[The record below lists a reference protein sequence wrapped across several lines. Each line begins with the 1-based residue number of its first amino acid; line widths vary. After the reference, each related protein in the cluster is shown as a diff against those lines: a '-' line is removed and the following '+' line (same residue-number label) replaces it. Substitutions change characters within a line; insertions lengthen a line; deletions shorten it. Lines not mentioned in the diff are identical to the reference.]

1 MSILLTGGTGYIGSH
16 AAIVL
21 IEAGFDVV
29 LFDNLSNS
37 HPDVVNRIE
46 KITSKKVSFVHGDVR
61 DTDFLSSTIK
71 NFQID
76 SVIHFAGLK
85 AVGESVSEPLKYFDC
100 NVGGAISL
108 LKAMQ
113 KNNINQLIFSSS
125 ATVYGDPTYLPI
137 DEAHPKSALNPY
149 GQTKLM
155 IEEILK
161 NLVASDPNFKII
173 ALRYFNPVGAHNS
186 GLIGESPKAIPN
198 NLLPYIAD
206 VAFGKLP
213 NLSVFGCDYQTLDG
227 TGIRDYIHVMDIA
240 EGHLAALKFISKN
253 KGWNV
258 FNLGTGEGKSVLEV
272 IQAYSEINN
281 VQVPYSIV
289 ERRPG
294 DVASIYAS
302 AVNANNK
309 LNWKAKRNLNEM
321 CKSSWIWRVN
331 LEKVKHD

>member
-37 HPDVVNRIE
+37 HPDVANRIE
-46 KITSKKVSFVHGDVR
+46 KITSKKLSFVHGDVR

-76 SVIHFAGLK
+76 SVMHFAGLK
-85 AVGESVSEPLKYFDC
+85 AVGESVSEPLKYFDY

-113 KNNINQLIFSSS
+113 ENNINQLIFSSS

-137 DEAHPKSALNPY
+137 DEAHPTSTSNPY

-173 ALRYFNPVGAHNS
+173 ALRYFNPIGAHNS
-186 GLIGESPKAIPN
+186 GLIGESPKGIPN

-281 VQVPYSIV
+281 VQIPYSIV

-302 AVNANNK
+302 ATNANNK

>member
-1 MSILLTGGTGYIGSH
+1 
-16 AAIVL
+16 
-21 IEAGFDVV
+21 
-29 LFDNLSNS
+29 
-37 HPDVVNRIE
+37 
-46 KITSKKVSFVHGDVR
+46 
-61 DTDFLSSTIK
+61 
-71 NFQID
+71 
-76 SVIHFAGLK
+76 
-85 AVGESVSEPLKYFDC
+85 
-100 NVGGAISL
+100 
-108 LKAMQ
+108 
-113 KNNINQLIFSSS
+113 
-125 ATVYGDPTYLPI
+125 
-137 DEAHPKSALNPY
+137 
-149 GQTKLM
+149 
-155 IEEILK
+155 
-161 NLVASDPNFKII
+161 VASDPNFKII

-186 GLIGESPKAIPN
+186 GLIGESPKGIPN

-272 IQAYSEINN
+272 IQAYSQINN

-302 AVNANNK
+302 AANANHK